1 VIEKLQN
8 STDLEW
14 LLLLLIVVNFLK
26 FLQCAALCT
35 TQPPYTLMSDYV
47 PQNDTA
53 EAWASSD
60 HLPTCKKSWQ
70 AWHVQSNLKA
80 VKLLH
85 CWRHTHSYNIQLRS
99 KALGSFG
106 VDVSWFIFL
115 CSQFLYVLSSSC
127 WVSVLFFWLKS
138 FLFAFLLVLFDAI
151 AIIMAESSCWFQ
163 TCNRNTVCRLVF
175 TLA

>member
-1 VIEKLQN
+1 MIEKLQN

-53 EAWASSD
+53 EAWASS
-60 HLPTCKKSWQ
+60 TQ
-70 AWHVQSNLKA
+70 
-80 VKLLH
+80 
-85 CWRHTHSYNIQLRS
+85 SYNIQLHS

-115 CSQFLYVLSSSC
+115 CSQFLYVLSSSY

-151 AIIMAESSCWFQ
+151 AIIMAESSC
-163 TCNRNTVCRLVF
+163 
-175 TLA
+175 